1 MGLGV
6 LCCSVQASFVPGTS
20 LRISEGRRR
29 TQVQDFGPMGVPICV
44 ELWLAPLALASRAV
58 SQPGKG
64 REMSSFALLCSVKE
78 QLPLCCLTSHRD
90 QLSALNPW
98 HRSHHLFFSHLYK
111 LIGGLPCSAISCP
124 SLPPRSWLILGTCRL
139 GCTEQPDQQPCRAL
153 RCVAATCAQ
162 SLCTDPSPARSP
174 CLCTL

>member
-1 MGLGV
+1 MLLCASILRPWDFPENFGGKEKNTGSGLWAHGGAHTVLNCGWHLLLLLPV
-6 LCCSVQASFVPGTS
+6 LC
-20 LRISEGRRR
+20 L
-29 TQVQDFGPMGVPICV
+29 
-44 ELWLAPLALASRAV
+44 
-58 SQPGKG
+58 SQEKG
-64 REMSSFALLCSVKE
+64 REMSSFALLCSVEE

-153 RCVAATCAQ
+153 HCVAATCAQ